1 MPVNENRPS
10 HYVAN
15 DFLWEGGPLSDVK
28 PLSPAEWHVLALWLR
43 DRGLSPA
50 DLLRRDFEE
59 SLSGWVD
66 QKVTMARLDS
76 LLGRGMALALAL
88 EKWERVGL
96 WVVARSDQDYPERL
110 RTHLK
115 DRRPPVLFGCGN
127 KRLLEKGG
135 IAVVGSRNAS
145 QMDLAF
151 AEGLGKKVAGEWRNI
166 VSGGARGVDQ
176 AAMFGALQAGGNAIG
191 VPADSLFRAASSSKY
206 RDYLLSES
214 LVLVTPDNPE
224 SGFDVGKAMSRNKY
238 IYCLSDAAVVVRS
251 DAGKGGTWQGA
262 TECLKAGWVPVWV
275 KKNADT
281 ESGNADLEQ
290 LGGAWFPEEL
300 VRVSSLLRDSPSG
313 LAEQREPGSSS
324 TAAEGALPLELALD
338 GPAPHSELELS
349 IGSPGLVAEE
359 EEPASEVGAIADEA
373 LGQTGFGE
381 VAVWPVTGENAGS
394 DPRFDAEPDSR
405 MYNRFLELFE
415 ELTWANPL
423 SEIEIAQGLAIERSQ
438 AKAWLRR
445 GVDEHLIDRSG
456 RPVRYQRKVQGLF

>member
-1 MPVNENRPS
+1 MPVNENAQAIMLLTISFGKADQP
-10 HYVAN
+10 
-15 DFLWEGGPLSDVK
+15 DVK
-28 PLSPAEWHVLALWLR
+28 PLSPAEWHGLALWLR

-50 DLLRRDFEE
+50 DLLRRDFEK
-59 SLSGWVD
+59 SLSGWAD
-66 QKVTMARLDS
+66 QTVTMTRLDS
-76 LLGRGMALALAL
+76 LLGRGMALALSL

-96 WVVARSDQDYPERL
+96 WVVARSDQGYPERL

-135 IAVVGSRNAS
+135 IAVVGSRHAS
-145 QMDLAF
+145 QIDLAF
-151 AEGLGKKVAGEWRNI
+151 AEGLGKKAAGEWRNI

-214 LVLVTPDNPE
+214 LVLVTPYNPE

-275 KKNADT
+275 KKNADA
-281 ESGNADLEQ
+281 ESGNAELEQ
-290 LGGAWFPEEL
+290 LGGVWLPDGL
-300 VRVSSLLRDSPSG
+300 DRVSSLLSDSSSG
-313 LAEQREPGSSS
+313 LAEQREPVASSS
-324 TAAEGALPLELALD
+324 AVEDTMPAELALD
-338 GPAPHSELELS
+338 GPAAHRERELS
-349 IGSPGLVAEE
+349 IGSLGLVSGE
-359 EEPASEVGAIADEA
+359 EEPASEVGAIADAA
-373 LGQTGFGE
+373 LDQTDFGE
-381 VAVWPVTGENAGS
+381 IVVGPVTGENAES
-394 DPRFDAEPDSR
+394 DPEFDAEPESR
-405 MYNRFLELFE
+405 MYNLFLELFE

-423 SEIEIAQGLAIERSQ
+423 SEIEIARGLAIEKSQ
-438 AKAWLRR
+438 ARAWLKR
-445 GVDEHLIDRSG
+445 GFDEHQIDRLG
-456 RPVRYQRKVQGLF
+456 KPVRYRRKIQGFL

>member
-1 MPVNENRPS
+1 MPVNENAQALMLLTIS
-10 HYVAN
+10 FGKS
-15 DFLWEGGPLSDVK
+15 DQSDVK
-28 PLSPAEWHVLALWLR
+28 PLSPAEWHGLALWLR

-50 DLLRRDFEE
+50 DLLRRDFEK
-59 SLSGWVD
+59 SLSGWAD
-66 QKVTMARLDS
+66 QKVTMSRLDS

-145 QMDLAF
+145 KMDLAF

-176 AAMFGALQAGGNAIG
+176 AAMFGALQAGGNVIG

-206 RDYLLSES
+206 RDHLLSES

-224 SGFDVGKAMSRNKY
+224 SGFDVGKAMRRNKY
-238 IYCLSDAAVVVRS
+238 IYCLSDGAVVVRS
-251 DAGKGGTWQGA
+251 DMGKGGTWQGA

-275 KKNADT
+275 KKNTDA
-281 ESGNADLEQ
+281 ESGNVELEQ
-290 LGGAWFPEEL
+290 LGGVWLPDGL
-300 VRVSSLLRDSPSG
+300 DRVSSLLSDSSSG
-313 LAEQREPGSSS
+313 LAEQREPVASSS
-324 TAAEGALPLELALD
+324 AVKDTMLLELALD
-338 GPAPHSELELS
+338 GSAPYRERELS
-349 IGSPGLVAEE
+349 IGSPGLVSGE
-359 EEPASEVGAIADEA
+359 EEPASEVGAIADAA
-373 LGQTGFGE
+373 LDQTGFGE
-381 VAVWPVTGENAGS
+381 VVVWPVTGENAES
-394 DPRFDAEPDSR
+394 DPEFDAEPESH

-423 SEIEIAQGLAIERSQ
+423 SEIEIAKGLAIERSQ

-445 GVDEHLIDRSG
+445 GVDEHQIDRLG
-456 RPVRYQRKVQGLF
+456 RPVRYQRKTQGLF

>member
-1 MPVNENRPS
+1 MPVNENAQAIMLLTIS
-10 HYVAN
+10 FGKA
-15 DFLWEGGPLSDVK
+15 DQSDVK
-28 PLSPAEWHVLALWLR
+28 PLSPAEWHGLALWLR

-50 DLLRRDFEE
+50 DLLRRDFEK
-59 SLSGWVD
+59 SLSGWAD
-66 QKVTMARLDS
+66 QKVTMYRLDS

-115 DRRPPVLFGCGN
+115 DQRPPVLFGCGN

-135 IAVVGSRNAS
+135 IAVVGSRHAS

-151 AEGLGKKVAGEWRNI
+151 AEGLGKKAAGEWRII

-214 LVLVTPDNPE
+214 LVLVTPYNPE
-224 SGFDVGKAMSRNKY
+224 SGFDVGKAMRRNKY

-275 KKNADT
+275 NKNVDA
-281 ESGNADLEQ
+281 ESGNAELEQ
-290 LGGAWFPEEL
+290 LGGVWLPDGL
-300 VRVSSLLRDSPSG
+300 DRVSSLLSDSSSG
-313 LAEQREPGSSS
+313 LAEQREPLASSS
-324 TAAEGALPLELALD
+324 AVEDTMPPELTLD
-338 GPAPHSELELS
+338 GPAAHRERELS
-349 IGSPGLVAEE
+349 IGSPRLVSGE
-359 EEPASEVGAIADEA
+359 EEPASEVGAIADAA
-373 LGQTGFGE
+373 LDQTGFGE
-381 VAVWPVTGENAGS
+381 VVVWPVTGENAES
-394 DPRFDAEPDSR
+394 DPEFDAEPESR

-423 SEIEIAQGLAIERSQ
+423 SEIEIAKGLAIERSQ
-438 AKAWLRR
+438 ARAWLRR
-445 GVDEHLIDRSG
+445 GVDEHQIDRLG
-456 RPVRYQRKVQGLF
+456 RPLRYQRKIQGIF

>member
-1 MPVNENRPS
+1 MMPVNETAQAIMLLTIS
-10 HYVAN
+10 FGKA
-15 DFLWEGGPLSDVK
+15 DQSDVK
-28 PLSPAEWHVLALWLR
+28 PLSPAEWHGLALWLR
-43 DRGLSPA
+43 DRGLRPA
-50 DLLRRDFEE
+50 DLLRRDFEK
-59 SLSGWVD
+59 SLSGWAD
-66 QKVTMARLDS
+66 RNVTMVRLDS

-110 RTHLK
+110 RTHLR
-115 DRRPPVLFGCGN
+115 DQRPPVLFGCGN

-135 IAVVGSRNAS
+135 IAVVGSRHAG
-145 QMDLAF
+145 QLDLAF
-151 AEGLGKKVAGEWRNI
+151 AEGLGKKVAGEWRNV

-224 SGFDVGKAMSRNKY
+224 SGFDVGKAMRRNKY

-300 VRVSSLLRDSPSG
+300 VRVSSLLSDSPSG
-313 LAEQREPGSSS
+313 LAEQREPVSSS
-324 TAAEGALPLELALD
+324 TAVEGALPLELALD
-338 GPAPHSELELS
+338 GPAPHRELELS
-349 IGSPGLVAEE
+349 IGSPELVAGE

-373 LGQTGFGE
+373 LDQTGFGE
-381 VAVWPVTGENAGS
+381 VAVWPATGENARL

-423 SEIEIAQGLAIERSQ
+423 SEIEIAKGLAIERSQ
-438 AKAWLRR
+438 ARVWLRR
-445 GVDEHLIDRSG
+445 GVDEHLIDRTG

>member
-1 MPVNENRPS
+1 MPVNENAQAIMLLTIS
-10 HYVAN
+10 FGKA
-15 DFLWEGGPLSDVK
+15 DQSDVK
-28 PLSPAEWHVLALWLR
+28 PLSPAEWHGLALWLR

-59 SLSGWVD
+59 SLSGWAD
-66 QKVTMARLDS
+66 QKVTMPRLDS

-96 WVVARSDQDYPERL
+96 WVVARSDQDYPQRL

-115 DRRPPVLFGCGN
+115 DQRPPVLFGCGN

-151 AEGLGKKVAGEWRNI
+151 AEGLGKKVAGEWRNV

-214 LVLVTPDNPE
+214 LVLVTPYNPE
-224 SGFDVGKAMSRNKY
+224 SGFDVGKAMRRNKY
-238 IYCLSDAAVVVRS
+238 IYCLSDTAVVVRS

-275 KKNADT
+275 KKNADA
-281 ESGNADLEQ
+281 ESGNAELER
-290 LGGAWFPEEL
+290 LGGAWLPDGL
-300 VRVSSLLRDSPSG
+300 DRVSSLLSDSSSG
-313 LAEQREPGSSS
+313 LAEQRELVASSS
-324 TAAEGALPLELALD
+324 AVEDMMPLELALD
-338 GPAPHSELELS
+338 GPAAHRERELS
-349 IGSPGLVAEE
+349 IGSPGLVSGE
-359 EEPASEVGAIADEA
+359 EEPASEVGAISDAA
-373 LGQTGFGE
+373 LEQTDFGE
-381 VAVWPVTGENAGS
+381 LVVWQMTGENAES
-394 DPRFDAEPDSR
+394 DPEFDAEPESR

-423 SEIEIAQGLAIERSQ
+423 SEIEIAKGLAIERSQ
-438 AKAWLRR
+438 AKAWLQR
-445 GVDEHLIDRSG
+445 GVDEDQIDRLG
-456 RPVRYQRKVQGLF
+456 RPVRYQRKTPGLF